1 MIISPAMLKEQ
12 IFSRVSTVL
21 QRFIDSEIV
30 LDTPVPVTSW
40 EVMKQSSSRTEYFVT
55 SVCYHSNKKI
65 DLTLSSG
72 RKDLADGSVTW
83 SNTKTAEAHSLNI
96 EDVYQLYTVL
106 ANELTT
112 VSPSYVEVSDEA

>member
-55 SVCYHSNKKI
+55 SVCYHNNKKI